1 MNLVR
6 AGALALLIAA
16 VVLVLVVA
24 RPPAQHTAGD
34 AVIAASRLAFSPAGG
49 SGSGIAG
56 HTDYLTYHYDDARL
70 GWNPHESV
78 LNVRNVNARTFGKLF
93 DLRVDGQVYT
103 QPLYAANVEIARQGR
118 HNVVIVATER
128 DSVYAFDADDGK
140 TLWVH
145 TFVGCCGVRPVHPLE
160 VLPPGTGAQ
169 EGCGSVTPDIGV
181 SSTPV
186 IDAKKKT
193 VYVVAKL
200 AEVSSGKTT
209 FYNMLYALA
218 LDSGRDRVRPVEITD
233 SKRLSFHGL
242 FANLHQWR
250 ENKRLRFTKL
260 WVTFDP
266 SAQYNRTSL
275 LLHDG
280 TLYFGFG
287 SHCDLPNAH
296 GWVFA
301 YRADTLERVASF
313 VTTRD
318 RMLENGAGVWQAGF
332 GISADSDGN
341 VYATTGNGPFTA
353 DSGGYDYGDSLLKLS
368 PTLGVLDYFTPYT
381 QQELDENDGDF
392 GGSGVVVLP
401 NRAGPY
407 PHLLVSTSK
416 IRAIF
421 LLNRDRLGQ
430 YRPGGPD
437 RALQVIGDDHDQ
449 TNFCIGTCGGPAY
462 YRNAHGEY
470 VYVVWAQDALRA
482 YRLEHANSNPRLREV
497 AHSSNVFP
505 GSGGS
510 IPSVS
515 SDGARAGTAIVWSTT
530 RPSLNETLTQP
541 VELFAYDATDVSK
554 LLFSG
559 DVSIWPNKVGHPFL
573 TPTIADGRVFV
584 GGDKTVSVFGLL
596 PARSRAHPSSG
607 SHAL

>member
-1 MNLVR
+1 L
-6 AGALALLIAA
+6 
-16 VVLVLVVA
+16 LVLIVA
-24 RPPAQHTAGD
+24 AGVFVLRPPAQHVASD
-34 AVIAASRLAFSPAGG
+34 EVIAASSLSFSAPAA
-49 SGSGIAG
+49 SDPHAAG

-70 GWNPHESV
+70 GWNPHETV
-78 LNVRNVNARTFGKLF
+78 LNVRNVNPRTFGKLF
-93 DLRVDGQVYT
+93 DLHVDGQVYT
-103 QPLYAANVEIARQGR
+103 QPLYAANVVMAGGVR
-118 HNVVIVATER
+118 HNVLVVATEH
-128 DSVYAFDADDGK
+128 DSVYAFDADDGRP
-140 TLWVH
+140 LWVH
-145 TFVGCCGVRPVHPLE
+145 TFVGCCGVRPVHPPE
-160 VLPPGTGAQ
+160 VLPAGAGAQ
-169 EGCGSVTPDIGV
+169 EGCGSVKPDIGV

-186 IDAKKKT
+186 IDPEKKT

-200 AEVSSGKTT
+200 AQVSGGKTT

-218 LDSGRDRVRPVEITD
+218 LDTGRDRVRPVEITD

-242 FANLHQWR
+242 FSNLRQWR
-250 ENKRLRFTKL
+250 TNMRLRFTKL

-266 SAQYNRTSL
+266 SAQYNRTAL

-280 TLYFGFG
+280 NLYFGFG
-287 SHCDLPNAH
+287 SHCDLANAH

-318 RMLENGAGVWQAGF
+318 RMLENGGGVWQAGF
-332 GISADSDGN
+332 GISADPDGN
-341 VYATTGNGPFTA
+341 VYAATGNAPFTV
-353 DSGGYDYGDSLLKLS
+353 DRGGRDYGDSLLKLS
-368 PTLGVLDYFTPYT
+368 PSLDVLDYFTPYT
-381 QQELDENDGDF
+381 QQELDDNDGDF

-401 NRAGPY
+401 DRAGPY
-407 PHLLVSTSK
+407 PHLVVSTSK

-421 LLNRDRLGQ
+421 LLNRDHLGE
-430 YRPGGPD
+430 YHAGGPD
-437 RALQVIGDDHDQ
+437 HVLQVIGDDHDQ

-462 YRNAHGEY
+462 YRNGRGEY
-470 VYVVWAQDALRA
+470 VYAVWAQDALRA
-482 YRLEHANSNPRLREV
+482 YRLENTLSNPRLREV
-497 AHSSNVFP
+497 AHSPNSFP

-515 SDGARAGTAIVWSTT
+515 SDGARPGTAIVWATT

-541 VELFAYDATDVSK
+541 IELFAYDAADVSK
-554 LLFSG
+554 VLFSG

-596 PARSRAHPSSG
+596 H
-607 SHAL
+607 HAL

>member
-1 MNLVR
+1 MLR
-6 AGALALLIAA
+6 GAAAA
-16 VVLVLVVA
+16 VLVAILA
-24 RPPAQHTAGD
+24 AAFLFLRHPAQHVASDG
-34 AVIAASRLAFSPAGG
+34 VIAASSVAFTAPAVADPHALGR
-49 SGSGIAG
+49 
-56 HTDYLTYHYDDARL
+56 TDYLTYHYNDARL
-70 GWNPHESV
+70 GWNPHESL
-78 LNVRNVNARTFGKLF
+78 LNVHNVNPRTFGKLF
-93 DLRVDGQVYT
+93 DLHVDGQVYT
-103 QPLYAANVEIARQGR
+103 QPLYATNVAIPGRGR
-118 HNVVIVATER
+118 HNVLIVATEH
-128 DSVYAFDADDGK
+128 DSVYAFDADSGK
-140 TLWVH
+140 PLWVH

-160 VLPPGTGAQ
+160 VLPDGTSAQ
-169 EGCGSVTPDIGV
+169 EGCGSVAPDIGV

-186 IDAKKKT
+186 IDQEKKT

-200 AEVSSGKTT
+200 VEVSGGTRT

-218 LDSGRDRVRPVEITD
+218 LDTGRDRVRPVEITD

-242 FANLHQWR
+242 FSNLHQWR

-287 SHCDLPNAH
+287 SHCDLANAH

-332 GISADSDGN
+332 GLSADSGGN

-353 DSGGYDYGDSLLKLS
+353 DSGGHDYGDSLLKLS
-368 PTLGVLDYFTPYT
+368 PSLGVLDYFTPYT
-381 QQELDENDGDF
+381 QEELDANDGDF

-401 NRAGPY
+401 DRAGPY
-407 PHLLVSTSK
+407 PHLLLATSK

-421 LLNRDRLGQ
+421 LLDRDHLGE
-430 YRPGGPD
+430 YHPGGPD
-437 RALQVIGDDHDQ
+437 HALQTIGDDHDQ

-462 YRNAHGEY
+462 YRNARGEY

-482 YRLEHANSNPRLREV
+482 YALETGHSQPRLREV
-497 AHSSNVFP
+497 AHSPNAFP

-515 SDGARAGTAIVWSTT
+515 SDGARAGTAIVWATT
-530 RPSLNETLTQP
+530 RPSLNETLTRP
-541 VELFAYDATDVSK
+541 VQLFAYDATDVSK
-554 LLFSG
+554 ILFSG
-559 DVSIWPNKVGHPFL
+559 DVSIWPNRVGHPFL
-573 TPTIADGRVFV
+573 TPTVADGRVYV

-596 PARSRAHPSSG
+596 ARTAQRTSV